1 MRKQQ
6 GIWGHVGHLHSS
18 NPDLARWINRPKKP
32 TVVDYANAAWFLEAS
47 WISRAFLREPP
58 PSKLTGEDLHLSYM
72 VRKVLGLETRVVGWR
87 RDKHPF
93 SRYRLQMTDKT
104 TLTPPMFSLR
114 SFLLRAEMSRGPAV
128 RHEPIQCLAYVD
140 TPLQARHLLKLRRE
154 GVELCSSCSRDLKV
168 ALLLSGLQDDIEV
181 QEIEEVGR
189 ILCHESFGP
198 CFVPYEVCG
207 EVCQN
212 MGFAKVTSLNMR
224 VGPSGTRPFL
234 AADLL
239 EAAGSVLLALHVR
252 LLVLPAEESWM
263 SRTVLLAAQLYQDD
277 EGDARTPALEIAT
290 LPSEGQSCD
299 IADLPKCQRR
309 PDPVL
314 KELQEGS
321 IVTDVLGT
329 VGSDWASKPRLAT
342 TTLAKVPWWKAIAV
356 LEGMVTLQMR
366 INEFHCNVV
375 LKASP
380 WRQQGAHLM
389 SMANAQLE
397 QDQVT
402 LTSGIAKGEAPWP
415 VAVRRLHEM
424 NNHHIRCDVT
434 GFSALLTAC
443 DKQRWTKAFEFLHHM
458 ALQKLLPDVVTIT
471 AGIVAAGSLMSW
483 PLSLKLCQMRPKE
496 VLLNAFVLTSVLK
509 ACDPPGQWG
518 LALLH
523 LQHAFAQ
530 RAPPTSACNAAAG
543 LLSRV
548 GLWHWVLTVALTRP
562 DNLSWPIA
570 VNACSAA
577 NLWQTALQ
585 LAFQSHNHM
594 AASTACERVRKWQLA
609 LALLGKRPIKGSSPE
624 ALASQAWALSK
635 DPAAARPSKAG
646 LAQVNQQARELAILA
661 TQKLDHFE
669 ARELASLLWSL
680 VSIAY
685 VDRALLDGAST
696 RLLEDRLH
704 QLSVRELASL
714 AMALASSSFDHSTGE
729 LCLVAFQALQREIA
743 ARAGQISLP
752 ADSMM
757 LQDLADRLLDILWA
771 CKFAGYLSTNMLSAC
786 RRLLDKIACALGQ
799 LQGQQLQWATL
810 AASHQ
815 EGCDE
820 NPGNPQ
826 IVVDFGD
833 RSVVHKPP
841 SFWQVDDGK
850 DEPEDD
856 VTRNASS
863 RMKFTKIPGDQV
875 QSRNCHLQEGFG
887 AAERITPAG
896 QDVNLIFAKQMQMK
910 QIQSNLFTYSCAA
923 VGCAIWRDS
932 VQLCNYVKMSIA
944 RAWRQC
950 AEQSGTV
957 CFLELGASD
966 AQPW

>member
-1 MRKQQ
+1 MLTAFQLALDVLACSAFSTLEKQLIYDCHKEGGLCLQQDSRLAQHHQGLEHSAHSDEVTVVLNHWQRPAENLLGQLRAASAGPSTEVWICIFGSSFEDEYQAILAKLTENATKVKLIRSDVDFGVYGRFFLASFVKTKYVYIVDDDVTFPVSAIEFYLKQMRKQQ

-263 SRTVLLAAQLYQDD
+263 
-277 EGDARTPALEIAT
+277 
-290 LPSEGQSCD
+290 
-299 IADLPKCQRR
+299 R

-570 VNACSAA
+570 VNAC
-577 NLWQTALQ
+577 
-585 LAFQSHNHM
+585 
-594 AASTACERVRKWQLA
+594 
-609 LALLGKRPIKGSSPE
+609 LLP
-624 ALASQAWALSK
+624 AWLS
-635 DPAAARPSKAG
+635 
-646 LAQVNQQARELAILA
+646 
-661 TQKLDHFE
+661 
-669 ARELASLLWSL
+669 
-680 VSIAY
+680 
-685 VDRALLDGAST
+685 
-696 RLLEDRLH
+696 
-704 QLSVRELASL
+704 
-714 AMALASSSFDHSTGE
+714 
-729 LCLVAFQALQREIA
+729 REIA
-743 ARAGQISLP
+743 
-752 ADSMM
+752 
-757 LQDLADRLLDILWA
+757 
-771 CKFAGYLSTNMLSAC
+771 
-786 RRLLDKIACALGQ
+786 
-799 LQGQQLQWATL
+799 
-810 AASHQ
+810 
-815 EGCDE
+815 
-820 NPGNPQ
+820 
-826 IVVDFGD
+826 
-833 RSVVHKPP
+833 
-841 SFWQVDDGK
+841 
-850 DEPEDD
+850 
-856 VTRNASS
+856 
-863 RMKFTKIPGDQV
+863 
-875 QSRNCHLQEGFG
+875 
-887 AAERITPAG
+887 
-896 QDVNLIFAKQMQMK
+896 
-910 QIQSNLFTYSCAA
+910 
-923 VGCAIWRDS
+923 
-932 VQLCNYVKMSIA
+932 
-944 RAWRQC
+944 
-950 AEQSGTV
+950 
-957 CFLELGASD
+957 
-966 AQPW
+966 